1 MIELIGF
8 EKEYSDLLKR
18 YKSNN
23 LPNSILIHGLS
34 GIGKRTFL
42 NKLVKNILNIEFKDS
57 NLNHHLNLFKNNT
70 HPNIKII
77 EKENDSKT
85 GKIKSNITIDQIRRL
100 KTFLNSTTTIQNS
113 SKIVIVD
120 SADYLNISSANS
132 MLKILEEPK
141 ENSYIFLISNQ
152 ISLLLPTI
160 RSRCLKIKFNT
171 HNLSNFTN
179 IIKDKIDEISNEEI
193 NFYFELTYG
202 SPGTTI
208 LYYNNDFLDIFQ
220 LSIKCLLSSDL
231 DDNKI
236 NLSNILSKLSNDEF
250 NNYLSMLKFILI
262 FANRLKLNRDYK
274 SLVNIPNYLE
284 LESLSANLT
293 KKNLIDRFD
302 YLTNKQ
308 KELFSLNLDKK
319 IFILNFLTPIK

>member
-8 EKEYSDLLKR
+8 EKEYNDLLNR
-18 YKSNN
+18 YESNN
-23 LPNSILIHGLS
+23 LPNSILIHGLN

-42 NKLVKNILNIEFKDS
+42 NKLVKNIINIEFKDN
-57 NLNHHLNLFKNNT
+57 NLDHHLNLFKNNT

-77 EKENDSKT
+77 EKEIDSKT
-85 GKIKSNITIDQIRRL
+85 GKIKTNITIDQIRRL
-100 KTFLNSTTTIQNS
+100 KTFLNSTSIIQNS

-141 ENSYIFLISNQ
+141 ENTYIFLISNQ

-171 HNLSNFTN
+171 HNLTNFTN
-179 IIKDKIDEISNEEI
+179 IIRDNIDEISNEEI

-220 LSIKCLLSSDL
+220 LSIKCLLSNDL
-231 DDNKI
+231 DDDKI
-236 NLSNILSKLSNDEF
+236 NLSNILSKLTNDEF

-262 FANRLKLNRDYK
+262 VANKLKVNRDDK
-274 SLVNIPNYLE
+274 SLVNMPNYLE
-284 LESLSANLT
+284 LESLSTNLT

-302 YLTNKQ
+302 YLTNNQ

-319 IFILNFLTPIK
+319 IFILNFLTQ

>member
-1 MIELIGF
+1 MVKLIGF
-8 EKEYSDLLKR
+8 EKEYSDLVNR

-42 NKLVKNILNIEFKDS
+42 NKLVKNILNIEFKD
-57 NLNHHLNLFKNNT
+57 NNVDHHLNLFKNNT

-77 EKENDSKT
+77 EKEIDSKT

-100 KTFLNSTTTIQNS
+100 KTFLNSTSIIQNS

-120 SADYLNISSANS
+120 SADFLNINSANS

-141 ENSYIFLISNQ
+141 ENTYIFLISNQ

-171 HNLSNFTN
+171 HHLTNFTN
-179 IIKDKIDEISNEEI
+179 IIKDQIDEISNEEI

-220 LSIKCLLSSDL
+220 LSIKCLLSNDL
-231 DDNKI
+231 DDDKI
-236 NLSNILSKLSNDEF
+236 NLSNILSKLTNDEF

-262 FANRLKLNRDYK
+262 VANKLKVNTDDK
-274 SLVNIPNYLE
+274 SLVNMPNYLE

-302 YLTNKQ
+302 YLTNNQ

-319 IFILNFLTPIK
+319 IFILNFLTQ

>member
-8 EKEYSDLLKR
+8 EKEYRDLLNR
-18 YKSNN
+18 YETNN

-42 NKLVKNILNIEFKDS
+42 NKLVKNIINIEFKDS
-57 NLNHHLNLFKNNT
+57 NLDHHLNLFKNNT

-77 EKENDSKT
+77 EKEIDSKT
-85 GKIKSNITIDQIRRL
+85 GKIKTNITIDQIRRL
-100 KTFLNSTTTIQNS
+100 KTFLNSTSIIQNS
-113 SKIVIVD
+113 SKIVIID

-141 ENSYIFLISNQ
+141 ENTYIFLLSNQ

-171 HNLSNFTN
+171 HNLTNFTK
-179 IIKDKIDEISNEEI
+179 IIKNNIDEISNEEI

-202 SPGTTI
+202 SPGNTI

-220 LSIKCLLSSDL
+220 LSIKCLLSNDL
-231 DDNKI
+231 DDDKI
-236 NLSNILSKLSNDEF
+236 NLSNILSKLTNDEF

-262 FANRLKLNRDYK
+262 VANKLKVNRDDK
-274 SLVNIPNYLE
+274 SLVNMPNYLE
-284 LESLSANLT
+284 LESLSTNLT
-293 KKNLIDRFD
+293 QKNLIDRFD
-302 YLTNKQ
+302 YLTNNQ

-319 IFILNFLTPIK
+319 IFILNFLTQ

>member
-1 MIELIGF
+1 MIELISF

-42 NKLVKNILNIEFKDS
+42 NKLVKNIINIEFKDS
-57 NLNHHLNLFKNNT
+57 NLDHHLNLFKNNT

-77 EKENDSKT
+77 EKEIDSKT
-85 GKIKSNITIDQIRRL
+85 GKIKTNITIDQIRRL
-100 KTFLNSTTTIQNS
+100 KTFLNSTSIIQNS

-120 SADYLNISSANS
+120 TADYLNISSANS

-141 ENSYIFLISNQ
+141 ENTYIFLISNQ
-152 ISLLLPTI
+152 ISLLLPTL

-171 HNLSNFTN
+171 HNLTNFTN
-179 IIKDKIDEISNEEI
+179 IIKDNIDEISNEEI

-220 LSIKCLLSSDL
+220 LSIKCLLSNDL
-231 DDNKI
+231 DDDKI
-236 NLSNILSKLSNDEF
+236 NLSNILSKLTNDEF

-262 FANRLKLNRDYK
+262 VANKLKVNRDDK
-274 SLVNIPNYLE
+274 SLVNMPNYLE
-284 LESLSANLT
+284 LESLSTNLS

-302 YLTNKQ
+302 YLTNNQ

-319 IFILNFLTPIK
+319 IFILNFLTQ

>member
-42 NKLVKNILNIEFKDS
+42 NKLVKNIINIEFKDS
-57 NLNHHLNLFKNNT
+57 NLDHHLNLFKNNT

-77 EKENDSKT
+77 EKEIDSKT

-100 KTFLNSTTTIQNS
+100 KTFLNSTSIIQNS

-141 ENSYIFLISNQ
+141 ENTYIFLISNQ

-171 HNLSNFTN
+171 HNLTNFTN
-179 IIKDKIDEISNEEI
+179 IIKDNIDEISNEEI

-220 LSIKCLLSSDL
+220 LSIKCLLSNDL
-231 DDNKI
+231 DDDKI
-236 NLSNILSKLSNDEF
+236 NLSNILSKLTNDEF

-262 FANRLKLNRDYK
+262 VANKLKVNRDDK
-274 SLVNIPNYLE
+274 SLVNMPNYLE
-284 LESLSANLT
+284 LESLSTNLT

-302 YLTNKQ
+302 YLTNNQ

-319 IFILNFLTPIK
+319 IFILNFLTQ

>member
-42 NKLVKNILNIEFKDS
+42 NKLVKNIINIEFKDS
-57 NLNHHLNLFKNNT
+57 NLDHHLNLFKNNT

-77 EKENDSKT
+77 EKEIDSKT
-85 GKIKSNITIDQIRRL
+85 GKIKSNITIHQIRRL

-141 ENSYIFLISNQ
+141 ENTYIFLISNQ

-171 HNLSNFTN
+171 HNLTNFTN
-179 IIKDKIDEISNEEI
+179 IIKNNIDEISNEEI

-220 LSIKCLLSSDL
+220 LSIKCLLSNDL
-231 DDNKI
+231 DDDKI
-236 NLSNILSKLSNDEF
+236 NLSNILSKLTNDEF

-262 FANRLKLNRDYK
+262 VANKLKVNRDDK
-274 SLVNIPNYLE
+274 SLVNMPNYLE

-302 YLTNKQ
+302 YLTNNQ

-319 IFILNFLTPIK
+319 IFILNFLTQ

>member
-42 NKLVKNILNIEFKDS
+42 NKLVKNIINIEFKDS
-57 NLNHHLNLFKNNT
+57 NLDHHLNLFKNNT

-77 EKENDSKT
+77 EKEIDSKT
-85 GKIKSNITIDQIRRL
+85 GKIKSNITIEQIRRL

-141 ENSYIFLISNQ
+141 ENTYIFLISNQ

-171 HNLSNFTN
+171 HNLTNFTN
-179 IIKDKIDEISNEEI
+179 IIKDNIDEISNEEI

-220 LSIKCLLSSDL
+220 LSIKCLLSNDL
-231 DDNKI
+231 DDDKI
-236 NLSNILSKLSNDEF
+236 NLSNILSKLTNDEF

-262 FANRLKLNRDYK
+262 VANKLKVNRDDK
-274 SLVNIPNYLE
+274 SLVNMPNYLE
-284 LESLSANLT
+284 LESLSTNLT

-302 YLTNKQ
+302 YLTNNQ

-319 IFILNFLTPIK
+319 IFILNFLTQ

>member
-42 NKLVKNILNIEFKDS
+42 NKLVKNIINIEFKD
-57 NLNHHLNLFKNNT
+57 NNVDHHLNLFKNNT

-77 EKENDSKT
+77 EKEIDSKT
-85 GKIKSNITIDQIRRL
+85 GKIKTNITIDQIRRL
-100 KTFLNSTTTIQNS
+100 KTFLNSTSIIQNS
-113 SKIVIVD
+113 SKIVIID

-141 ENSYIFLISNQ
+141 ENTYIFLISNQ

-171 HNLSNFTN
+171 HNLTNFTN
-179 IIKDKIDEISNEEI
+179 IIKDNIDEISNEEI

-208 LYYNNDFLDIFQ
+208 LYYNNDFWDIFQ
-220 LSIKCLLSSDL
+220 LSIKCLLSNDL
-231 DDNKI
+231 DDDKI
-236 NLSNILSKLSNDEF
+236 NLSNILSKLTNDEF

-262 FANRLKLNRDYK
+262 VANKLKVNRDDK
-274 SLVNIPNYLE
+274 SLVNMPNYLE
-284 LESLSANLT
+284 LESLSANLS

-302 YLTNKQ
+302 YLTNNQ

-319 IFILNFLTPIK
+319 IFILNFLTQ

>member
-8 EKEYSDLLKR
+8 EKEYNDLLNR
-18 YKSNN
+18 YESNN

-42 NKLVKNILNIEFKDS
+42 NKLVKNIINIEFKD
-57 NLNHHLNLFKNNT
+57 NNVDHHLNLFKNNT

-77 EKENDSKT
+77 EKEIDSKT
-85 GKIKSNITIDQIRRL
+85 GKIKTNITIDQIRRL
-100 KTFLNSTTTIQNS
+100 KTFLNSTSIIQNS
-113 SKIVIVD
+113 SKIVIID

-141 ENSYIFLISNQ
+141 ENTYIFLISNQ

-171 HNLSNFTN
+171 HNLTNFTK
-179 IIKDKIDEISNEEI
+179 IIKNNIDEISNEEI

-220 LSIKCLLSSDL
+220 LSIKCLLSNDL
-231 DDNKI
+231 DDDKI
-236 NLSNILSKLSNDEF
+236 NLSNILSKLTNDEF

-262 FANRLKLNRDYK
+262 VANKLKVNRDDK
-274 SLVNIPNYLE
+274 SLVNMPNYLE
-284 LESLSANLT
+284 LESLSTNLT

-302 YLTNKQ
+302 YLTNNQ

-319 IFILNFLTPIK
+319 IFILNFLTQ

>member
-42 NKLVKNILNIEFKDS
+42 NKLVKNIINIEFKDS
-57 NLNHHLNLFKNNT
+57 NLDHHLNLFKNNT

-77 EKENDSKT
+77 EKEIDSKT
-85 GKIKSNITIDQIRRL
+85 GKIKTNITIDQIRRL
-100 KTFLNSTTTIQNS
+100 KTFLNSTSIIQNS
-113 SKIVIVD
+113 SKIVIID

-141 ENSYIFLISNQ
+141 ENTYIFLISNQ

-171 HNLSNFTN
+171 HNLTNFTN
-179 IIKDKIDEISNEEI
+179 IIKDNIDGISNEEI

-208 LYYNNDFLDIFQ
+208 IYYNNDFLDIFQ
-220 LSIKCLLSSDL
+220 LSIKCLLSNDL
-231 DDNKI
+231 DDDKI
-236 NLSNILSKLSNDEF
+236 NLSNILSKLTNDEF

-262 FANRLKLNRDYK
+262 VANKLKVNRDDK
-274 SLVNIPNYLE
+274 SLVNMPNYLE
-284 LESLSANLT
+284 LESLSTNLS

-302 YLTNKQ
+302 YLTNNQ

-319 IFILNFLTPIK
+319 IFILNFLTQ

>member
-8 EKEYSDLLKR
+8 EKEYNDLLNR
-18 YKSNN
+18 YESNN

-42 NKLVKNILNIEFKDS
+42 NKLVKNILNIEFKDN
-57 NLNHHLNLFKNNT
+57 NLDHHLNLFKNNT

-77 EKENDSKT
+77 EKEIDSKT
-85 GKIKSNITIDQIRRL
+85 GKIKTNITIDQIRRL
-100 KTFLNSTTTIQNS
+100 KTFLNSTSIIQNS
-113 SKIVIVD
+113 SKIVIID

-141 ENSYIFLISNQ
+141 ENTYIFLISNQ

-171 HNLSNFTN
+171 HNLTNFTN
-179 IIKDKIDEISNEEI
+179 IIKDNIDEISNEEI

-220 LSIKCLLSSDL
+220 LSIKCLLSNDL
-231 DDNKI
+231 DDDKI
-236 NLSNILSKLSNDEF
+236 NLSNILSKLTNDEF

-262 FANRLKLNRDYK
+262 VANKLKVNRDDK
-274 SLVNIPNYLE
+274 SLVNMPNYLE
-284 LESLSANLT
+284 LESLSTNLT

-302 YLTNKQ
+302 YLTNNQ

-319 IFILNFLTPIK
+319 IFILNFLTQ

>member
-8 EKEYSDLLKR
+8 EKEYRDLLNR
-18 YKSNN
+18 YESNN

-42 NKLVKNILNIEFKDS
+42 NKLVKNILNIEFKD
-57 NLNHHLNLFKNNT
+57 NNVDHHLNLFKNNT

-77 EKENDSKT
+77 EKEIDSKT

-100 KTFLNSTTTIQNS
+100 KTFLNSTSIIQNS
-113 SKIVIVD
+113 SKIVIID

-141 ENSYIFLISNQ
+141 ENTYIFLISNQ

-171 HNLSNFTN
+171 HNLTNFTN
-179 IIKDKIDEISNEEI
+179 IIKNNIDEISNEEI

-220 LSIKCLLSSDL
+220 LSIKCLLSNDL
-231 DDNKI
+231 DDDKI
-236 NLSNILSKLSNDEF
+236 NLSNILSKLTNDEF

-262 FANRLKLNRDYK
+262 VANKLKVNRDDK
-274 SLVNIPNYLE
+274 SLVNMPNYLE
-284 LESLSANLT
+284 LESLSTNLT

-302 YLTNKQ
+302 YLTNNQ

-319 IFILNFLTPIK
+319 IFILNFLTQ

>member
-1 MIELIGF
+1 MVKLIGF
-8 EKEYSDLLKR
+8 EKEYSDLVNR

-42 NKLVKNILNIEFKDS
+42 NKLVKNILNIEFKDN
-57 NLNHHLNLFKNNT
+57 NLDHHLNLFNNNT

-77 EKENDSKT
+77 EKEIDSKT

-100 KTFLNSTTTIQNS
+100 KTFLNSTSIMQNS

-120 SADYLNISSANS
+120 SADYLNINSANS

-141 ENSYIFLISNQ
+141 ENTYIFLISNQ

-171 HNLSNFTN
+171 HHLTNFTN
-179 IIKDKIDEISNEEI
+179 IINDQLDEISNEEI

-220 LSIKCLLSSDL
+220 LSIKCLLSNDL
-231 DDNKI
+231 DDDKI
-236 NLSNILSKLSNDEF
+236 NLSNTLSKLNNDEF

-262 FANRLKLNRDYK
+262 VANKLKVNRDDK
-274 SLVNIPNYLE
+274 SLVNMPNYLE

-293 KKNLIDRFD
+293 QKNLIDRFD
-302 YLTNKQ
+302 YLTNNQ

-319 IFILNFLTPIK
+319 IFILNFLTQ

>member
-8 EKEYSDLLKR
+8 EKEYNDLLNR
-18 YKSNN
+18 YESNN
-23 LPNSILIHGLS
+23 LPNSILIHGLN

-42 NKLVKNILNIEFKDS
+42 NKLVKNIINIEFKD
-57 NLNHHLNLFKNNT
+57 NNVDHHLNLFKNNT

-77 EKENDSKT
+77 EKEIDSKT
-85 GKIKSNITIDQIRRL
+85 GKIKTNITIDQIRRL
-100 KTFLNSTTTIQNS
+100 KTFLNSTSIIQNS

-141 ENSYIFLISNQ
+141 ERTYIFLISNQ

-171 HNLSNFTN
+171 HNLTNFTK
-179 IIKDKIDEISNEEI
+179 IIKNNIDEISNEEI

-220 LSIKCLLSSDL
+220 LSIKCLLSNDL
-231 DDNKI
+231 DDDKI
-236 NLSNILSKLSNDEF
+236 NLSNILSKLTNDEF

-262 FANRLKLNRDYK
+262 VANKLKVNRDDK
-274 SLVNIPNYLE
+274 SLVNMPNYLE
-284 LESLSANLT
+284 LESLSTNLS

-302 YLTNKQ
+302 YLTNNQ

-319 IFILNFLTPIK
+319 IFILNFLTQ

>member
-8 EKEYSDLLKR
+8 EKEYRDLLNR
-18 YKSNN
+18 YETNN

-42 NKLVKNILNIEFKDS
+42 NKLVKNIINIEFKD
-57 NLNHHLNLFKNNT
+57 NNVDHHLNLFKNNT

-77 EKENDSKT
+77 EKEIDSKT

-100 KTFLNSTTTIQNS
+100 KTFLNSTSIIQNS
-113 SKIVIVD
+113 SKIVIID

-141 ENSYIFLISNQ
+141 ENTYIFLISNQ

-171 HNLSNFTN
+171 HNLTNFTK
-179 IIKDKIDEISNEEI
+179 IIKNNIDEISNEEI

-202 SPGTTI
+202 SPGNTI

-220 LSIKCLLSSDL
+220 LSIKCLLSNDL
-231 DDNKI
+231 DDDKI
-236 NLSNILSKLSNDEF
+236 NLSNILSKLTNDEF

-262 FANRLKLNRDYK
+262 VANKLKVNRDDK
-274 SLVNIPNYLE
+274 NLVNMPNYLE
-284 LESLSANLT
+284 LESLSANLS

-302 YLTNKQ
+302 YLNINQ

-319 IFILNFLTPIK
+319 IFILNFLTQ

>member
-57 NLNHHLNLFKNNT
+57 NLDHHLNLFKNNT

-77 EKENDSKT
+77 EKEIDSKT
-85 GKIKSNITIDQIRRL
+85 GKIKSNITIEQIRRL

-141 ENSYIFLISNQ
+141 ENTYIFLISNQ

-171 HNLSNFTN
+171 HNLTNFTN
-179 IIKDKIDEISNEEI
+179 IIKDNIDEISNEEI

-220 LSIKCLLSSDL
+220 LSIKCLLSNDL
-231 DDNKI
+231 DDDKI
-236 NLSNILSKLSNDEF
+236 NLSNILSKLTNDEF

-262 FANRLKLNRDYK
+262 VANKLKVNRDDK
-274 SLVNIPNYLE
+274 SLVNMPNYLE
-284 LESLSANLT
+284 LESLSTNLT

-302 YLTNKQ
+302 YLTNNQ

-319 IFILNFLTPIK
+319 IFILNFLTQ

>member
-1 MIELIGF
+1 MIELIGL
-8 EKEYSDLLKR
+8 EKEYNDLIKR

-23 LPNSILIHGLS
+23 LPNSILIHGLK

-42 NKLVKNILNIEFKDS
+42 NKLVKNILNIEFKNS
-57 NLNHHLNLFKNNT
+57 NLEHHLNLFKNNT

-77 EKENDSKT
+77 EKEIDSKT
-85 GKIKSNITIDQIRRL
+85 GKIKSNITIEQIRRL

-141 ENSYIFLISNQ
+141 ENTYIFLISNQ

-160 RSRCLKIKFNT
+160 RSRCLKIKLNT
-171 HNLSNFTN
+171 HNLTNFTN
-179 IIKDKIDEISNEEI
+179 IIKDNIDEISNEEI

-220 LSIKCLLSSDL
+220 LSIKCLLSNDL
-231 DDNKI
+231 DHDKI
-236 NLSNILSKLSNDEF
+236 NLSNILSKLTNDEF

-262 FANRLKLNRDYK
+262 VVNKLKVNRDDK
-274 SLVNIPNYLE
+274 SLINIPNYLE
-284 LESLSANLT
+284 LESLSTNLT

-302 YLTNKQ
+302 YLTNNQ

-319 IFILNFLTPIK
+319 IFILNFLTQ

>member
-8 EKEYSDLLKR
+8 EKEYIDLLNR
-18 YKSNN
+18 YESNN

-42 NKLVKNILNIEFKDS
+42 NKLVKNIINIEFKD
-57 NLNHHLNLFKNNT
+57 NNVDHHLNLFKNNT

-77 EKENDSKT
+77 EKEIDNKT
-85 GKIKSNITIDQIRRL
+85 GKIKTNITIDQIRRL
-100 KTFLNSTTTIQNS
+100 KTFLNSTSIIQNS
-113 SKIVIVD
+113 SKIVIID

-141 ENSYIFLISNQ
+141 ENTYIFLISNQ

-171 HNLSNFTN
+171 HNLTNFTN
-179 IIKDKIDEISNEEI
+179 IIKDNIDGISNEEI

-220 LSIKCLLSSDL
+220 LSIKCLLSNDL
-231 DDNKI
+231 DDDKI
-236 NLSNILSKLSNDEF
+236 NLSNILSKLTNDEF

-262 FANRLKLNRDYK
+262 LANKLKINRDDK
-274 SLVNIPNYLE
+274 SLINIPNYLE
-284 LESLSANLT
+284 LESLSTNLT

-302 YLTNKQ
+302 YLTNNQ

-319 IFILNFLTPIK
+319 VFILNFLTQ

>member
-8 EKEYSDLLKR
+8 EKEYIDLLKR
-18 YKSNN
+18 YESNN

-42 NKLVKNILNIEFKDS
+42 NKLVKNIINIEFKD
-57 NLNHHLNLFKNNT
+57 NNVDHHLNLFKNNT

-77 EKENDSKT
+77 EKEIDSKT
-85 GKIKSNITIDQIRRL
+85 GKIKTNITIDQIRRL
-100 KTFLNSTTTIQNS
+100 KTFLNSTSIIQNS
-113 SKIVIVD
+113 SKIVIID

-141 ENSYIFLISNQ
+141 ENTYIFLISNQ

-171 HNLSNFTN
+171 HNLTNFTN
-179 IIKDKIDEISNEEI
+179 IIKNNIDEISNEEI

-202 SPGTTI
+202 SPGNTI

-220 LSIKCLLSSDL
+220 LSIKCLLSNDL
-231 DDNKI
+231 DDDKI
-236 NLSNILSKLSNDEF
+236 NLSNILSKLTNDEF

-262 FANRLKLNRDYK
+262 VANKLKVNRDDK
-274 SLVNIPNYLE
+274 SLINIPNYLE
-284 LESLSANLT
+284 LESLSTNLT

-302 YLTNKQ
+302 YLTNNQ

-319 IFILNFLTPIK
+319 IFILNFLTQ

>member
-8 EKEYSDLLKR
+8 EKEYRDLLNR
-18 YKSNN
+18 YESNN
-23 LPNSILIHGLS
+23 LPNSILIHGLN

-42 NKLVKNILNIEFKDS
+42 NKLVKNILNIEFKDN
-57 NLNHHLNLFKNNT
+57 NLDHHLNLFKNNT

-77 EKENDSKT
+77 EKEIDSKT
-85 GKIKSNITIDQIRRL
+85 GKIKTNITIDQIRRL
-100 KTFLNSTTTIQNS
+100 KTFLNSTSIIQNS

-120 SADYLNISSANS
+120 SADYLNINSANS

-141 ENSYIFLISNQ
+141 ERTYIFLISNQ

-171 HNLSNFTN
+171 HNLTNFTN
-179 IIKDKIDEISNEEI
+179 IIKNNIDEISNEEI

-220 LSIKCLLSSDL
+220 LSIKCLLSNDL
-231 DDNKI
+231 DDDKI
-236 NLSNILSKLSNDEF
+236 NLSNILSKLTNDEF

-262 FANRLKLNRDYK
+262 VANKLKVNRDDK
-274 SLVNIPNYLE
+274 SLVNMPNYLE

-293 KKNLIDRFD
+293 QKNLIDRFD
-302 YLTNKQ
+302 YLTNNQ

-319 IFILNFLTPIK
+319 IFILNFLTQ

>member
-8 EKEYSDLLKR
+8 EKEYSDLLNR
-18 YKSNN
+18 YETNN

-42 NKLVKNILNIEFKDS
+42 NKLVKNILNIEFKD
-57 NLNHHLNLFKNNT
+57 NNVDHHLNLFKNNT

-77 EKENDSKT
+77 EKEIDSKT

-100 KTFLNSTTTIQNS
+100 KTFLNSTSIIQNS
-113 SKIVIVD
+113 SKIVIID

-141 ENSYIFLISNQ
+141 ENTYIFLISNQ

-171 HNLSNFTN
+171 HNLTNFTN
-179 IIKDKIDEISNEEI
+179 IIKNNIDEISNEEI

-220 LSIKCLLSSDL
+220 LSIKCLLSNDL
-231 DDNKI
+231 DDDKI
-236 NLSNILSKLSNDEF
+236 NLSNILSKLTNDEF

-262 FANRLKLNRDYK
+262 VANKLKVNRDDK
-274 SLVNIPNYLE
+274 SLINMPNYLE
-284 LESLSANLT
+284 LESLSTNLT

-302 YLTNKQ
+302 YLTNNQ

-319 IFILNFLTPIK
+319 IFILNFLTQ

>member
-8 EKEYSDLLKR
+8 EKEYNDLLNR
-18 YKSNN
+18 YESNN

-42 NKLVKNILNIEFKDS
+42 NKLVKNIINIEFKD
-57 NLNHHLNLFKNNT
+57 NNVDHHLNLFKNNT

-77 EKENDSKT
+77 EKEIDSKT
-85 GKIKSNITIDQIRRL
+85 GKIKSNITIEQIRRL

-141 ENSYIFLISNQ
+141 ENTYIFLISNQ

-171 HNLSNFTN
+171 HNLTNFTN
-179 IIKDKIDEISNEEI
+179 IIKNNIDEISNEEI

-220 LSIKCLLSSDL
+220 LSIKCLLSNDL
-231 DDNKI
+231 DDDKI
-236 NLSNILSKLSNDEF
+236 NLSNILSKLTNDEF

-262 FANRLKLNRDYK
+262 VANKLKVNRDDK
-274 SLVNIPNYLE
+274 SLVNMPNYLE
-284 LESLSANLT
+284 LESLSANLS

-302 YLTNKQ
+302 YLTNNQ

-319 IFILNFLTPIK
+319 IFILNFLTQ

>member
-42 NKLVKNILNIEFKDS
+42 NKLVKNIINIEFKD
-57 NLNHHLNLFKNNT
+57 NNVDHHLNLFKNNT

-77 EKENDSKT
+77 EKEIDSKT
-85 GKIKSNITIDQIRRL
+85 GKIKTNITIDQIRRL
-100 KTFLNSTTTIQNS
+100 KTFLNSTSIIQNS
-113 SKIVIVD
+113 SKIVIID

-141 ENSYIFLISNQ
+141 ENTYIFLISNQ

-171 HNLSNFTN
+171 HNLTNFTN
-179 IIKDKIDEISNEEI
+179 IIKDNIDEISNEEI

-220 LSIKCLLSSDL
+220 LSIKCLLSNDL
-231 DDNKI
+231 DDDKI
-236 NLSNILSKLSNDEF
+236 NLSNILSKLTNDEF

-262 FANRLKLNRDYK
+262 VANKLKVNRDDK
-274 SLVNIPNYLE
+274 SLVNMPNYLD
-284 LESLSANLT
+284 LQSLSTNLT

-302 YLTNKQ
+302 YLTNNQ

-319 IFILNFLTPIK
+319 IFILNFLTQ

>member
-1 MIELIGF
+1 MVKLISF
-8 EKEYSDLLKR
+8 EKEFSDLLNR

-23 LPNSILIHGLS
+23 LPNSILIHGLT

-42 NKLVKNILNIEFKDS
+42 NQLVRNILNIEFKD
-57 NLNHHLNLFKNNT
+57 NNVDHHLNLFKNNT

-77 EKENDSKT
+77 EKEIDIKT

-100 KTFLNSTTTIQNS
+100 KTFLNSTSIMQNS

-120 SADYLNISSANS
+120 SADYLNINSANS

-141 ENSYIFLISNQ
+141 ENTYIFLISNQ
-152 ISLLLPTI
+152 ISLLFATI
-160 RSRCLKIKFNT
+160 RSRCLKIKFKT
-171 HNLSNFTN
+171 HHLTNFTN
-179 IIKDKIDEISNEEI
+179 IIKDQIDEISNEEI

-220 LSIKCLLSSDL
+220 LSIKCLLSNSL
-231 DDNKI
+231 DDDKI
-236 NLSNILSKLSNDEF
+236 NLSNILSKLTNDEF

-262 FANRLKLNRDYK
+262 VANKLKVNRHDN
-274 SLVNIPNYLE
+274 SLVNMPNYLE
-284 LESLSANLT
+284 LVSLSANLNQ
-293 KKNLIDRFD
+293 KNLIDRFD
-302 YLTNKQ
+302 YLTNNQ

-319 IFILNFLTPIK
+319 IFILNFLTQ

>member
-1 MIELIGF
+1 MVKLIGF
-8 EKEYSDLLKR
+8 EKEYSDLVNR

-42 NKLVKNILNIEFKDS
+42 NKLVKNIINIEFKD
-57 NLNHHLNLFKNNT
+57 NNVDHHLNLFKNNT

-77 EKENDSKT
+77 EKEIDNKT
-85 GKIKSNITIDQIRRL
+85 GKIKTNITIDQIRRL
-100 KTFLNSTTTIQNS
+100 KTFLNSTSIIQNS
-113 SKIVIVD
+113 SKIVIID

-141 ENSYIFLISNQ
+141 ENTYIFLISNQ

-171 HNLSNFTN
+171 HNLINFTN
-179 IIKDKIDEISNEEI
+179 IIKDQIDEISNEEI

-220 LSIKCLLSSDL
+220 LSIKCLLSNDL
-231 DDNKI
+231 DDDKI
-236 NLSNILSKLSNDEF
+236 NLSNTLSKLNNDEF

-262 FANRLKLNRDYK
+262 VANKLKVNRDDK
-274 SLVNIPNYLE
+274 SLVNMPNYLE

-293 KKNLIDRFD
+293 QKNLIDRFD
-302 YLTNKQ
+302 YLTNNQ

-319 IFILNFLTPIK
+319 IFILNFLTQ

>member
-8 EKEYSDLLKR
+8 EKEYNDLLNR
-18 YKSNN
+18 YESNN

-42 NKLVKNILNIEFKDS
+42 NKLVKNILNIEFKD
-57 NLNHHLNLFKNNT
+57 NNVDHHLNLFKNNT

-77 EKENDSKT
+77 EKEIDSKT
-85 GKIKSNITIDQIRRL
+85 GKIKTNITIDQIRRL
-100 KTFLNSTTTIQNS
+100 KTFLNSTSIIQNS
-113 SKIVIVD
+113 SKIVIID

-141 ENSYIFLISNQ
+141 ENTYIFLISNQ

-171 HNLSNFTN
+171 HNLTNFTN
-179 IIKDKIDEISNEEI
+179 IIKNNIDEISNEEI

-220 LSIKCLLSSDL
+220 LSIKCLLSNDL
-231 DDNKI
+231 DDDKI
-236 NLSNILSKLSNDEF
+236 NLSNILSKLTNDEF

-262 FANRLKLNRDYK
+262 VANKLKVNRDDK
-274 SLVNIPNYLE
+274 SLVNMPNYLE
-284 LESLSANLT
+284 LESLSTNLT

-302 YLTNKQ
+302 YLTNNQ

-319 IFILNFLTPIK
+319 IFILNFLTQ

>member
-8 EKEYSDLLKR
+8 EKEYNDLLKR

-42 NKLVKNILNIEFKDS
+42 NKLVKNIINIEFKD
-57 NLNHHLNLFKNNT
+57 NNVDHHLNLFKNNT

-77 EKENDSKT
+77 EKEIDSKT
-85 GKIKSNITIDQIRRL
+85 GKIKTNITIDQIRRL
-100 KTFLNSTTTIQNS
+100 KTFLNSTSIIQNS
-113 SKIVIVD
+113 SKIVIID

-141 ENSYIFLISNQ
+141 ENTYIFLISNQ

-171 HNLSNFTN
+171 HNLTNFTK
-179 IIKDKIDEISNEEI
+179 IIKNNIDEISNEEI

-202 SPGTTI
+202 SPGNTI

-220 LSIKCLLSSDL
+220 LSIKCLLSNDL
-231 DDNKI
+231 DDDKI
-236 NLSNILSKLSNDEF
+236 NLSNILSKLTNDEF

-262 FANRLKLNRDYK
+262 VANKLKVNRDDK
-274 SLVNIPNYLE
+274 SLVNMPNYLE

-293 KKNLIDRFD
+293 QKNLIDRFD
-302 YLTNKQ
+302 YLTNNQ

-319 IFILNFLTPIK
+319 IFILNFLTQ

>member
-42 NKLVKNILNIEFKDS
+42 NKLVKNILNIEFKDN
-57 NLNHHLNLFKNNT
+57 NLDHHLNLFKNNT

-77 EKENDSKT
+77 EKEIDSKT

-141 ENSYIFLISNQ
+141 ENTYIFLISNQ

-171 HNLSNFTN
+171 HNLTNFTN
-179 IIKDKIDEISNEEI
+179 IIKDNIDEISNEEI

-220 LSIKCLLSSDL
+220 LSIKCLLSNDL
-231 DDNKI
+231 DDDKI
-236 NLSNILSKLSNDEF
+236 NLSNILSKLTNDEF

-262 FANRLKLNRDYK
+262 VANKLKVNRDDK
-274 SLVNIPNYLE
+274 SLVNMPNYLE
-284 LESLSANLT
+284 LESLSTNLT

-302 YLTNKQ
+302 YLTNNQ

-319 IFILNFLTPIK
+319 IFILNFLTQ

>member
-8 EKEYSDLLKR
+8 EKEYNDLLNR
-18 YKSNN
+18 YESNN
-23 LPNSILIHGLS
+23 LPNSILIHGLN

-42 NKLVKNILNIEFKDS
+42 NKLIKNIINIEFKD
-57 NLNHHLNLFKNNT
+57 NNVDHHLNLFKNNT

-77 EKENDSKT
+77 EKEIDSKT
-85 GKIKSNITIDQIRRL
+85 GKIKTNITIDQIRKL
-100 KTFLNSTTTIQNS
+100 KTFLNSTSIIQNS
-113 SKIVIVD
+113 SKIVIID

-141 ENSYIFLISNQ
+141 ENTYIFLISSQ

-171 HNLSNFTN
+171 HNLTDFTN
-179 IIKDKIDEISNEEI
+179 IIKDNIDEISNEEI

-220 LSIKCLLSSDL
+220 LSIKCLLSNDL
-231 DDNKI
+231 DDDKI
-236 NLSNILSKLSNDEF
+236 NLSNILSKLTNDEF
-250 NNYLSMLKFILI
+250 KNYLSMLKFILI
-262 FANRLKLNRDYK
+262 VANKLKVNRDDK

-284 LESLSANLT
+284 LESLSTNLT
-293 KKNLIDRFD
+293 KKNLIARFD
-302 YLTNKQ
+302 YLTNNQ

-319 IFILNFLTPIK
+319 IFILNFLTQ

>member
-1 MIELIGF
+1 MIELIGL
-8 EKEYSDLLKR
+8 EKEYNDLIKR

-23 LPNSILIHGLS
+23 LPNSILIHGLK

-42 NKLVKNILNIEFKDS
+42 NKLVKNILNIEFKNS
-57 NLNHHLNLFKNNT
+57 NLEHHLNLFKNNT

-77 EKENDSKT
+77 EKEIDSKT
-85 GKIKSNITIDQIRRL
+85 GKIKSNITIEQIRRL

-141 ENSYIFLISNQ
+141 ENTYIFLISNQ

-160 RSRCLKIKFNT
+160 RSRCLKIKLNT
-171 HNLSNFTN
+171 HNLTNFTN
-179 IIKDKIDEISNEEI
+179 IIKDNIDEISNEEI

-220 LSIKCLLSSDL
+220 LSIKCLLSNDL
-231 DDNKI
+231 DDDKI
-236 NLSNILSKLSNDEF
+236 NLSNILSKLTNDEF

-262 FANRLKLNRDYK
+262 VANKLKVNRDDK
-274 SLVNIPNYLE
+274 NSVNMPNYLE
-284 LESLSANLT
+284 LESLSTNLT
-293 KKNLIDRFD
+293 KKNIIDRFD
-302 YLTNKQ
+302 YLTNNQ

-319 IFILNFLTPIK
+319 IFILNFLTQ

>member
-1 MIELIGF
+1 MIELVGF
-8 EKEYSDLLKR
+8 EKEYNDLLNR
-18 YKSNN
+18 YESNN
-23 LPNSILIHGLS
+23 LPNSILIHGLN

-42 NKLVKNILNIEFKDS
+42 NKLIKNIINIEFKDI
-57 NLNHHLNLFKNNT
+57 NLDHHLNLFKNNT

-77 EKENDSKT
+77 EKEIDSKT
-85 GKIKSNITIDQIRRL
+85 GKIKTNITIDQIRRL
-100 KTFLNSTTTIQNS
+100 KTFLNSTSIIQNS
-113 SKIVIVD
+113 SKIVIID

-141 ENSYIFLISNQ
+141 ENTYIFLISNQ

-171 HNLSNFTN
+171 HNLTNFTK
-179 IIKDKIDEISNEEI
+179 IIKDNIDEISNEEI

-220 LSIKCLLSSDL
+220 LSIKCLLSNDL
-231 DDNKI
+231 DDDKI
-236 NLSNILSKLSNDEF
+236 NLSNILSKLTNDEF
-250 NNYLSMLKFILI
+250 NNYLSILKFILI
-262 FANRLKLNRDYK
+262 VANKLKVNRDDK

-284 LESLSANLT
+284 LESLSTNLT

-302 YLTNKQ
+302 YLTNNQ

-319 IFILNFLTPIK
+319 IFILNFLTQ

>member
-8 EKEYSDLLKR
+8 EKEYNDLLKR

-42 NKLVKNILNIEFKDS
+42 NKLVKNIINIEFKD
-57 NLNHHLNLFKNNT
+57 NNVDHHLNLFKNNT

-77 EKENDSKT
+77 EKEIDSKT
-85 GKIKSNITIDQIRRL
+85 GKIKSNITIEQIRKL

-141 ENSYIFLISNQ
+141 ENTYIFLISNQ

-171 HNLSNFTN
+171 HNLTNFTN
-179 IIKDKIDEISNEEI
+179 IIKDNIDEISNEEI

-220 LSIKCLLSSDL
+220 LSIKCLLSNDL
-231 DDNKI
+231 DDDKI
-236 NLSNILSKLSNDEF
+236 NLSNILSKLTNDEF

-262 FANRLKLNRDYK
+262 VANKLKVNRDDK
-274 SLVNIPNYLE
+274 SLVNMPNYLE
-284 LESLSANLT
+284 LESLSTNLT

-302 YLTNKQ
+302 YLTNNQ

-319 IFILNFLTPIK
+319 IFILNFLTQ

>member
-8 EKEYSDLLKR
+8 EKEYNDLLNR
-18 YKSNN
+18 YESNN

-42 NKLVKNILNIEFKDS
+42 NKLVKNIINIEFKD
-57 NLNHHLNLFKNNT
+57 NNVGHHLNLFKNNT

-77 EKENDSKT
+77 EKEIDSKT
-85 GKIKSNITIDQIRRL
+85 GKIKTNITIDQIRKL
-100 KTFLNSTTTIQNS
+100 KTFLNSTSIIQNS
-113 SKIVIVD
+113 SKIVIID

-141 ENSYIFLISNQ
+141 ENTYIFLISNQ

-171 HNLSNFTN
+171 HNLTNFTN
-179 IIKDKIDEISNEEI
+179 IIKDNIDEISNEEI

-220 LSIKCLLSSDL
+220 LSIKCLLSNDL
-231 DDNKI
+231 DDDKI
-236 NLSNILSKLSNDEF
+236 NLSNILSKLTNDEF

-262 FANRLKLNRDYK
+262 VANKLKVNRDDK
-274 SLVNIPNYLE
+274 SLINMPNYLE
-284 LESLSANLT
+284 LEALSTNLT

-302 YLTNKQ
+302 YLTNNQ
-308 KELFSLNLDKK
+308 KELFSLNLDKR
-319 IFILNFLTPIK
+319 IFILNFLTQ